1 MGSCPGFLV
10 SAHLLVQIILGSAYS
25 GSVRTTMITSAS
37 LRDLKKKKKDKSTFG
52 QFSGST

>member
-37 LRDLKKKKKDKSTFG
+37 FKKKKKDKSTFG